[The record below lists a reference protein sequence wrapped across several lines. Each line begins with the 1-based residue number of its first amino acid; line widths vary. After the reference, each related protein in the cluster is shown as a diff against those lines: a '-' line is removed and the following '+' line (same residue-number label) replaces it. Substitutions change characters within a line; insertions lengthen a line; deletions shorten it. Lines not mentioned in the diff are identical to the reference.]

1 MAKFARLALLL
12 TVAIVVA
19 AVVWWSIGRHPDR
32 TELTLYGNVD
42 LRQVVELALFPTAAE
57 KGAILREVAA
67 QEGGRNFT

>member
-42 LRQVVELALFPTAAE
+42 LRQVELPFNGSERIAE
-57 KGAILREVAA
+57 VRARKAI
-67 QEGGRNFT
+67 T